1 MVVNDRV
8 RDDTLIEKAVI
19 EPLDVRQIPTLK
31 VSADLAVDHA
41 VVAVVCIDLQILR
54 GFFEPDRHIFE
65 DGDLVLRTVCAF
77 NLFRRLGFIVCDDL
91 AEGFVD
97 LGLRSVLRE
106 SERAPDR
113 LELSVR
119 AFPLDDSVETSFLG
133 LQARRHQI
141 FLCHF
146 CFLSV

>member
-1 MVVNDRV
+1 MDDRV
-8 RDDTLIEKAVI
+8 R
-19 EPLDVRQIPTLK
+19 
-31 VSADLAVDHA
+31 
-41 VVAVVCIDLQILR
+41 
-54 GFFEPDRHIFE
+54 
-65 DGDLVLRTVCAF
+65 
-77 NLFRRLGFIVCDDL
+77 DDL

-133 LQARRHQI
+133 LP
-141 FLCHF
+141 C
-146 CFLSV
+146 

>member
-1 MVVNDRV
+1 MDRV
-8 RDDTLIEKAVI
+8 R
-19 EPLDVRQIPTLK
+19 
-31 VSADLAVDHA
+31 
-41 VVAVVCIDLQILR
+41 
-54 GFFEPDRHIFE
+54 
-65 DGDLVLRTVCAF
+65 
-77 NLFRRLGFIVCDDL
+77 DDL

-113 LELSVR
+113 LELSVG
-119 AFPLDDSVETSFLG
+119 AFPLNDSVEASFLG

-146 CFLSV
+146 YDHTFLCDCRAGT